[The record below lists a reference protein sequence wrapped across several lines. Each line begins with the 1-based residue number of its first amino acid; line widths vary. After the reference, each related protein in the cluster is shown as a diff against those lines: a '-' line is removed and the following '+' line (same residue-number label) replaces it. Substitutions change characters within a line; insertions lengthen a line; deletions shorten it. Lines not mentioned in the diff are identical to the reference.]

1 MASRI
6 THILSHNNQS
16 HADRQYTLFELMFGK
31 SPLAIPLSFKNTKYP
46 SIEERMGTLL
56 QNSEETLAAH
66 KLAMNH
72 MMEQQKSTFVQFKK
86 GDKV

>member
-1 MASRI
+1 
-6 THILSHNNQS
+6 
-16 HADRQYTLFELMFGK
+16 MFGK
-31 SPLAIPLSFKNTKYP
+31 SPLAIPLSFENTKYP

>member
-1 MASRI
+1 MLTGRI
-6 THILSHNNQS
+6 PHLN
-16 HADRQYTLFELMFGK
+16 LCFGNPFVFQK
-31 SPLAIPLSFKNTKYP
+31 YKYP